1 MLAELISA
9 KVPQVIQKT
18 DGPGISS
25 CCQDFWDTFLI
36 WVAYNL
42 TCKIKIWFQA
52 QVQLNSMKIIKTH
65 SGIPVETNLYL
76 FYTVLTYNMQF
87 SLVHVTQ
94 VME

>member
-1 MLAELISA
+1 MKIIFAQHWIIQSFEEEPLKCKMLAELISA

-42 TCKIKIWFQA
+42 TCKMKIWFQA
-52 QVQLNSMKIIKTH
+52 KV
-65 SGIPVETNLYL
+65 
-76 FYTVLTYNMQF
+76 
-87 SLVHVTQ
+87 
-94 VME
+94 